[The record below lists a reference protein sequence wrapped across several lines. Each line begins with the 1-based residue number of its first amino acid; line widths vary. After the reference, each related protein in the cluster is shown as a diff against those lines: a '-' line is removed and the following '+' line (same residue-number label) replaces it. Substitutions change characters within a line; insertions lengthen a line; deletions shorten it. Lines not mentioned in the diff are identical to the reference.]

1 MPTSQNGWPA
11 NDVNR
16 TQSYKIP
23 GTSRA
28 LRLVKGPAGEL
39 LTLVA
44 AWVHRNVEKVDQDKE
59 MDDWGYAERPI
70 RGSTTTLSN
79 HASGTAAD
87 LNATQHPLGVVGT
100 WSAAERSKINGMLNK
115 LGGTVR
121 WGDNYS
127 GRKDGMHFEINVNDD
142 AAGLAKINAAV
153 KVMRGLLDA
162 SPAGPKPVQP
172 SGPKPVGAL
181 ISLDAI
187 DYAAHGGYFH
197 IGQKPALEDAQMVA
211 GWWRRLGVI
220 SDRDYRVWDTF
231 RRQANWKS
239 AGAQY
244 AGLVKRFQ
252 ARYKLEV
259 DGIVGPK
266 TKAKLRELLTHD
278 NYRVVA

>member
-11 NDVNR
+11 NDVSR

-28 LRLVKGPAGEL
+28 VRLVKGPAGEL

-44 AWVHRNVEKVDQDKE
+44 AWVHRNVEVLDKDKE

-87 LNATQHPLGVVGT
+87 LNSTQHPLGVVGT
-100 WSAAERSKINGMLNK
+100 WSPAERAKINGMLSK

-121 WGDNYS
+121 WGDNYQN
-127 GRKDGMHFEINVNDD
+127 RKDGMHFEINVNDD

-153 KVMRGLLDA
+153 QVMRGLLNGT
-162 SPAGPKPVQP
+162 PAGVTPDKPVTL
-172 SGPKPVGAL
+172 GAL
-181 ISLDAI
+181 VSLDAI

-197 IGQKPALEDAQMVA
+197 IGQAPALEDAQIVA
-211 GWWRRLGVI
+211 RWLLRLGVI
-220 SDRDYRVWDTF
+220 TDRDYRVWDQF
-231 RRQANWKS
+231 RRASNWRS
-239 AGAQY
+239 AGLQY
-244 AGLVKRFQ
+244 AGIVRKFQ
-252 ARYKLEV
+252 SRYVLEV
-259 DGIVGPK
+259 DGLVGPR
-266 TKAKLRELLTHD
+266 TKAKLRDLLTHD